1 MALGKYKLAL
11 RDYERVC
18 KVRPNDKDAKLKF
31 TECRKI
37 VQQIAFNKAISVEDQ
52 KAASVAEALDIE
64 SMTVEDKY
72 DGPKLNLDQPSGKD
86 TNTYYVWV
94 FWGLPTP
101 LRKDIS
107 LHLNPRENT
116 ILKLYNCFSCDFHSE
131 SLLLEVPKRL
141 M

>member
-86 TNTYYVWV
+86 TNTGKSLSEVLILASTNPQYDNRL
-94 FWGLPTP
+94 FIELPVQ
-101 LRKDIS
+101 
-107 LHLNPRENT
+107 
-116 ILKLYNCFSCDFHSE
+116 Y
-131 SLLLEVPKRL
+131 LETTS
-141 M
+141 

>member
-86 TNTYYVWV
+86 TNKGLYKYGISYYVWV
-94 FWGLPTP
+94 FWGLRTP
-101 LRKDIS
+101 LVGPYVRTFHYQGKI
-107 LHLNPRENT
+107 T
-116 ILKLYNCFSCDFHSE
+116 ILKTVQCF
-131 SLLLEVPKRL
+131 LT
-141 M
+141 

>member
-72 DGPKLNLDQPSGKD
+72 DGPKLNIDQPSGKD

-94 FWGLPTP
+94 FWALPTTTLP
-101 LRKDIS
+101 YTAVECPKS
-107 LHLNPRENT
+107 LKMF
-116 ILKLYNCFSCDFHSE
+116 KLD
-131 SLLLEVPKRL
+131 LT
-141 M
+141 